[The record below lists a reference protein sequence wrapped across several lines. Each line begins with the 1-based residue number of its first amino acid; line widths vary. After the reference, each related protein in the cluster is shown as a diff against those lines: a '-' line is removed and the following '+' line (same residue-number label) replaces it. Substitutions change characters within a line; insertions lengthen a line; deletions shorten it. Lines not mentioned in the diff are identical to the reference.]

1 MASLNHGAVAWSV
14 CLLLG
19 CNGDSGASSASATD
33 SGTGTVGSTTGQPPG
48 SSSSTGDLPDPTTGG
63 GGSES
68 QSTGQT
74 SSSGGT
80 DTGSTTGTGTG
91 STTGTDTDTSTTGT
105 DTGTSSTG
113 APDPFCGD
121 GDIQPPEEC
130 DDGNDIN
137 TDTCVEGCK
146 AAACGDGFVG
156 PAETCDDGNQN
167 DADECGNDCAPAS
180 CGDGKLQQGED
191 CDDAN
196 KVDTDACLSTC
207 KAASCGDGFV
217 LAGKETCDDGNADET
232 DACTTLCEAPSCMDK
247 LKSGSETD
255 VDCGGANCPDCE
267 LGQACA
273 APSDCKSGGCEG
285 GLCVL
290 AASCKALKAAQPNTP
305 DGLQDL
311 DPDGVGP
318 VQPFKA
324 YCDMTTDGG
333 GWTLAMRFAPAMGQF
348 HFYST
353 HPATAPTRQLTSKLD
368 GRNRWVFPRTAKRPR
383 PASPRPGPPGLEKSW
398 RRDAGSQPYG
408 ACVSR
413 RCARIRRRQ
422 RTHKRGGRPLEL
434 VRRHQSRLRRR
445 LGPWLRPRDRGAPDQ
460 LSSSPVEPPVKSQKH
475 IIPGSARSNTAS
487 TSTCFPSD
495 RTCGSAPAPG
505 RCSAMAS
512 SAPASSS
519 GRPSPATALPAA
531 TPPSDS
537 ARPSAAASK
546 AWSGNA
552 SCSAARRR

>member
-48 SSSSTGDLPDPTTGG
+48 GSSSTGDIPDPTTSG

-74 SSSGGT
+74 SSSGDT

-91 STTGTDTDTSTTGT
+91 STTGTDTGST
-105 DTGTSSTG
+105 TG

-353 HPATAPTRQLTSKLD
+353 HPATAPTRRLTSKLD

-383 PASPRPGPPGLEKSW
+383 PPSPRAGPPGLEKYW
-398 RRDAGSQPYG
+398 RREPTPKLGNCQGRRPQRRLPTGSG
-408 ACVSR
+408 SGSRSR
-413 RCARIRRRQ
+413 RLQPRRTPARA
-422 RTHKRGGRPLEL
+422 EL
-434 VRRHQSRLRRR
+434 QPALAE
-445 LGPWLRPRDRGAPDQ
+445 GPRPRSR
-460 LSSSPVEPPVKSQKH
+460 E
-475 IIPGSARSNTAS
+475 GSAGGASPGAGRSRRVS
-487 TSTCFPSD
+487 
-495 RTCGSAPAPG
+495 CG
-505 RCSAMAS
+505 R
-512 SAPASSS
+512 
-519 GRPSPATALPAA
+519 RPPM
-531 TPPSDS
+531 
-537 ARPSAAASK
+537 
-546 AWSGNA
+546 
-552 SCSAARRR
+552 RR